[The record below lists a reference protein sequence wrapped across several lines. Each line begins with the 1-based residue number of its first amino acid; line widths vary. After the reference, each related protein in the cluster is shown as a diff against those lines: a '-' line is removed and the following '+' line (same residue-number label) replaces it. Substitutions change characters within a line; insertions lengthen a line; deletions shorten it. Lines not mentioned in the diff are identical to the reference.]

1 MFKNICWLC
10 VHTHAHVHTREPSQE
25 EVVRAAAPATHRSNS
40 ATSNLLATEE
50 CYLFTTDSTI
60 YRRQFRKCY
69 TVINKN
75 YSKWSEESR
84 SQAAWF
90 NRSLVWKPLHGIGEL
105 LFLLCFNNSDFLVVK
120 CSGVGAVS
128 QYI

>member
-1 MFKNICWLC
+1 MINSFNIYINIYI
-10 VHTHAHVHTREPSQE
+10 HSE

-75 YSKWSEESR
+75 YSKWSEEPGR
-84 SQAAWF
+84 QTAWF
-90 NRSLVWKPLHGIGEL
+90 LEDWSGGRYKSSLGRYFCYASV
-105 LFLLCFNNSDFLVVK
+105 N
-120 CSGVGAVS
+120 
-128 QYI
+128 